1 MDVLIV
7 EPEKRPHMATITGDL
22 ESLQKVVGGNIEAV
36 YPYDDLVAIVCNEE
50 GKINGLQLNRQIED
64 YDIIAGTFMVCGL
77 GEEDFASLS
86 PELADKY
93 QEKFKDPEVFMR
105 VGSRIIAIPFRAKDE
120 PELATARPKSHD
132 LSL

>member
-1 MDVLIV
+1 MDVLII
-7 EPEKRPHMATITGDL
+7 EPEKCPHMATITGDL

-93 QEKFKDPEVFMR
+93 REKFMDPEVFMR

-120 PELATARPKSHD
+120 PEMTTTKPKSHG